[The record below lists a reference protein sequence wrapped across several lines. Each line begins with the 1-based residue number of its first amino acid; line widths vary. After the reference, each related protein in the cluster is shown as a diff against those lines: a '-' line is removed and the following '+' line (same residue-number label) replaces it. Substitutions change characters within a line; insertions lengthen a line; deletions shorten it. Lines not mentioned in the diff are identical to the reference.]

1 MRDSNGPAAVH
12 RSRRRLP
19 PRHTF
24 TTQFI
29 SETMTAIRFV
39 MLGGFLGAG
48 KTTTIARLAR
58 HYQDRGLKVG
68 IVTNDQ
74 ATDLVDTNSLRAQGF
89 DVGEVPGACFCCN
102 FNKLTETVAELERSA
117 RPDVVLAEPVGS
129 CTDLVAT
136 VVRPL
141 QQLFGGTFDVAPYAV
156 LLKPSHGGR
165 ILRNEPRAGFSP
177 QAAYIFK
184 KQLEEADLIVINR
197 LDELPPA
204 EADALAALLARDYSQ
219 TPVMRMSAK
228 TGAGFDALVEF
239 LDQRGAFGRRILELD
254 YDTYAAGEA
263 ELGWL
268 NSSLTV
274 RAARPFALDALL
286 LDIIGRLQQ
295 SLAALAAETAHLKAI
310 GMADGAYGVANL
322 VSSFSP
328 PELSLPAR
336 AQTVEAQLVVNA
348 RVAVDP
354 EILTARVEQ
363 AVREACAA
371 LRATAAFQQTQSFRP
386 GRPVPTHRILEP
398 VSS

>member
-1 MRDSNGPAAVH
+1 M
-12 RSRRRLP
+12 P
-19 PRHTF
+19 P
-24 TTQFI
+24 
-29 SETMTAIRFV
+29 IRFL

-58 HYQDRGLKVG
+58 HYQSQGMKVG

-102 FNKLTETVAELERSA
+102 FNKLTETVGQLEKAA
-117 RPDVVLAEPVGS
+117 RPDIVLAEPVGS

-141 QQLFGGTFDVAPYAV
+141 QQLFRSTFDVAPYAV

-165 ILRNEPRAGFSP
+165 ILRGDERGGFSP

-197 LDELPPA
+197 IDELPA
-204 EADALAALLARDYSQ
+204 DEANALADLLQSQ
-219 TPVMRMSAK
+219 YPGTPVLRMSAK

-239 LDQRGAFGRRILELD
+239 VQQRGRFGQRLMDVD
-254 YDTYAAGEA
+254 YDTYAIGEA

-274 RAARPFALDALL
+274 AAAKPFDLDDLL
-286 LDIIGRLQQ
+286 LDIIARLQT
-295 SLAALAAETAHLKAI
+295 SLDKISAETAHLKAI
-310 GMADGAYGVANL
+310 GMADGLYGVANL
-322 VSSFSP
+322 VSSFSQ
-328 PELSLPAR
+328 PELSLPSR
-336 AQTVEAQLVVNA
+336 GQVREAELVVNA
-348 RVAVDP
+348 RVATAP
-354 EILTARVEQ
+354 ETLTEHVEA
-363 AVREACAA
+363 AVRAACAA
-371 LRATAAFQQTQSFRP
+371 QGAVPEFRQTQSFRP
-386 GRPVPTHRILEP
+386 GRPIPTHRILEP
-398 VSS
+398 TA